1 MPPTPFHHEY
11 SCEPCAT
18 LEDTCV
24 HQLNVPILQWPHHS
38 ELHPSENASQR
49 THSQHSKDPHLL
61 RALAKKLKSNKQ
73 DIYFMFFN
81 NFFLSNFAELSLG
94 ELLYG
99 CLQHTT
105 LECFLCSWHTKFL
118 ILVTMYDVRKQK
130 MVGTLD
136 NEHL

>member
-1 MPPTPFHHEY
+1 MNEECRIHVIDHPEHDFNALAVKNIVFY
-11 SCEPCAT
+11 SSNLLLP
-18 LEDTCV
+18 
-24 HQLNVPILQWPHHS
+24 
-38 ELHPSENASQR
+38 ELHPSENASPR

-105 LECFLCSWHTKFL
+105 LECFL
-118 ILVTMYDVRKQK
+118 
-130 MVGTLD
+130 
-136 NEHL
+136 